1 MSKYF
6 RLGLIAVIGVSCVL
20 LFLLVL
26 ASQNSTFFEKY
37 YTLLLWLNTIIALV
51 FLGLVCVLLYRLYR
65 RAQKKKYGVKILSK
79 FALALGLTG
88 VVPGIL
94 IFATSVQFLH
104 TSVESWFDVR
114 VERALDSG
122 LTLGREV
129 VENFQSSLRQK
140 ARTIANEIS
149 ETPPANWMTVL
160 DAARER
166 QGLQEAVLV
175 NSAGNFITVSASSFR
190 SLVPSV
196 PTNRVLQT
204 VRTRGFW
211 QQIDDEVGGM
221 QKARVIVPVP
231 SVESI
236 ASFAY
241 RTEQPDYLKGRSSV
255 LQAAGSETV
264 FLEVVDNVPPSLSTN
279 AETLMN
285 GYRDYQEMVLARA
298 GLNNIYLISLTL
310 VLLLS
315 MFGAIALSVIMAN
328 RISQPLMMLLEG
340 TRKVAEGK
348 YDLIPEVKA
357 DDEVGELARS
367 FNRMTEQLAQTQA
380 DLVRR
385 GAELEQAKSYLE
397 RILAKMSSG
406 VIVLN
411 NDKKIISAN
420 SSASRI
426 LGIPLTDRLAIPGFA
441 SEVVEKLMAQTDE
454 RNDITLQCEYQR
466 PENAVTKQNLFA
478 RATRLP
484 IGDAQG
490 YLIVFDDVTALVSAQ
505 RTEAWGEVARRLAH
519 EIKNPLT
526 PIQLAAE
533 RVEMKIGA
541 KLEGRDKEI
550 LERATKTIV
559 NQVTA
564 MKQMVNDFRL
574 YAKIGA
580 PHYDKLDLKAF
591 VEEVVKF
598 YQAAGVHI
606 DLFLQPGIPPIEA
619 DQNQL
624 RQVFHNLLSNSMEA
638 VPDKDKLV
646 VSIRASVVTD
656 EAGDVEGVELD
667 VSDNGPGFTDQILE
681 HAFEPYV
688 TTKSSGT
695 GLGLATIKKIA
706 EEHGAMAA
714 AKNRKDADGNVCGAR
729 LIFVFHRLWHE
740 QSRPN

>member
-328 RISQPLMMLLEG
+328 RISQPL
-340 TRKVAEGK
+340 
-348 YDLIPEVKA
+348 
-357 DDEVGELARS
+357 
-367 FNRMTEQLAQTQA
+367 
-380 DLVRR
+380 
-385 GAELEQAKSYLE
+385 
-397 RILAKMSSG
+397 
-406 VIVLN
+406 
-411 NDKKIISAN
+411 
-420 SSASRI
+420 
-426 LGIPLTDRLAIPGFA
+426 
-441 SEVVEKLMAQTDE
+441 
-454 RNDITLQCEYQR
+454 
-466 PENAVTKQNLFA
+466 
-478 RATRLP
+478 
-484 IGDAQG
+484 
-490 YLIVFDDVTALVSAQ
+490 
-505 RTEAWGEVARRLAH
+505 
-519 EIKNPLT
+519 
-526 PIQLAAE
+526 
-533 RVEMKIGA
+533 
-541 KLEGRDKEI
+541 
-550 LERATKTIV
+550 
-559 NQVTA
+559 
-564 MKQMVNDFRL
+564 
-574 YAKIGA
+574 
-580 PHYDKLDLKAF
+580 
-591 VEEVVKF
+591 
-598 YQAAGVHI
+598 
-606 DLFLQPGIPPIEA
+606 
-619 DQNQL
+619 
-624 RQVFHNLLSNSMEA
+624 
-638 VPDKDKLV
+638 
-646 VSIRASVVTD
+646 
-656 EAGDVEGVELD
+656 
-667 VSDNGPGFTDQILE
+667 
-681 HAFEPYV
+681 
-688 TTKSSGT
+688 
-695 GLGLATIKKIA
+695 
-706 EEHGAMAA
+706 
-714 AKNRKDADGNVCGAR
+714 
-729 LIFVFHRLWHE
+729 
-740 QSRPN
+740 

>member
-94 IFATSVQFLH
+94 IFATSVHFLH
-104 TSVESWFDVR
+104 TSVESLFDVR

-426 LGIPLTDRLAIPGFA
+426 LGIPLTDRLGSEFAEAIPGFA

-550 LERATKTIV
+550 LE
-559 NQVTA
+559 
-564 MKQMVNDFRL
+564 QMVNDFRL

-714 AKNRKDADGNVCGAR
+714 AENRKDADGNVCGAR

>member
-1 MSKYF
+1 MPPELGEMELTSFLNALPGAISQGLVWGIMAIGVYITYKLLDIADLTVDGSF
-6 RLGLIAVIGVSCVL
+6 CTGGAVGVMMMVAGHNVWLSLLCAILAGMLAGLATGVLHTACGIPAILAGILTQLGLWSVNLAIMGMKANQSLNVNKYD
-20 LFLLVL
+20 LLV
-26 ASQNSTFFEKY
+26 
-37 YTLLLWLNTIIALV
+37 
-51 FLGLVCVLLYRLYR
+51 
-65 RAQKKKYGVKILSK
+65 
-79 FALALGLTG
+79 
-88 VVPGIL
+88 
-94 IFATSVQFLH
+94 
-104 TSVESWFDVR
+104 
-114 VERALDSG
+114 
-122 LTLGREV
+122 
-129 VENFQSSLRQK
+129 SLRY
-140 ARTIANEIS
+140 
-149 ETPPANWMTVL
+149 
-160 DAARER
+160 
-166 QGLQEAVLV
+166 LQDVTK
-175 NSAGNFITVSASSFR
+175 G
-190 SLVPSV
+190 
-196 PTNRVLQT
+196 
-204 VRTRGFW
+204 TRGFW

-426 LGIPLTDRLAIPGFA
+426 LGIPLTDRLGSEFAQAIPGFA

-714 AKNRKDADGNVCGAR
+714 AENRKDADGNVCGAR

>member
-51 FLGLVCVLLYRLYR
+51 FLGLICVLLYRLYR

-426 LGIPLTDRLAIPGFA
+426 LGIPLTDRLGSEFA
-441 SEVVEKLMAQTDE
+441 QKNLWRKQM
-454 RNDITLQCEYQR
+454 
-466 PENAVTKQNLFA
+466 NATISRF
-478 RATRLP
+478 
-484 IGDAQG
+484 
-490 YLIVFDDVTALVSAQ
+490 SASISVQ
-505 RTEAWGEVARRLAH
+505 RTR
-519 EIKNPLT
+519 
-526 PIQLAAE
+526 
-533 RVEMKIGA
+533 
-541 KLEGRDKEI
+541 
-550 LERATKTIV
+550 
-559 NQVTA
+559 
-564 MKQMVNDFRL
+564 
-574 YAKIGA
+574 
-580 PHYDKLDLKAF
+580 
-591 VEEVVKF
+591 
-598 YQAAGVHI
+598 
-606 DLFLQPGIPPIEA
+606 
-619 DQNQL
+619 
-624 RQVFHNLLSNSMEA
+624 
-638 VPDKDKLV
+638 
-646 VSIRASVVTD
+646 
-656 EAGDVEGVELD
+656 
-667 VSDNGPGFTDQILE
+667 
-681 HAFEPYV
+681 
-688 TTKSSGT
+688 
-695 GLGLATIKKIA
+695 
-706 EEHGAMAA
+706 
-714 AKNRKDADGNVCGAR
+714 
-729 LIFVFHRLWHE
+729 
-740 QSRPN
+740 

>member
-340 TRKVAEGK
+340 TRKVA
-348 YDLIPEVKA
+348 VKA

-426 LGIPLTDRLAIPGFA
+426 LGIPLTDRLGSEFAQAIPGFA

-580 PHYDKLDLKAF
+580 PHYDKFDLKAF

-714 AKNRKDADGNVCGAR
+714 AENRKDADGNVCGAR

>member
-1 MSKYF
+1 M
-6 RLGLIAVIGVSCVL
+6 
-20 LFLLVL
+20 
-26 ASQNSTFFEKY
+26 
-37 YTLLLWLNTIIALV
+37 
-51 FLGLVCVLLYRLYR
+51 
-65 RAQKKKYGVKILSK
+65 
-79 FALALGLTG
+79 
-88 VVPGIL
+88 PGIL

-357 DDEVGELARS
+357 DDEVGELA
-367 FNRMTEQLAQTQA
+367 QTQA

-426 LGIPLTDRLAIPGFA
+426 LGIPLTDRLGSEFAQAIPGFA

-714 AKNRKDADGNVCGAR
+714 AENRKDADGNVCGAR

>member
-1 MSKYF
+1 
-6 RLGLIAVIGVSCVL
+6 
-20 LFLLVL
+20 
-26 ASQNSTFFEKY
+26 
-37 YTLLLWLNTIIALV
+37 
-51 FLGLVCVLLYRLYR
+51 
-65 RAQKKKYGVKILSK
+65 
-79 FALALGLTG
+79 
-88 VVPGIL
+88 
-94 IFATSVQFLH
+94 
-104 TSVESWFDVR
+104 
-114 VERALDSG
+114 
-122 LTLGREV
+122 
-129 VENFQSSLRQK
+129 
-140 ARTIANEIS
+140 
-149 ETPPANWMTVL
+149 
-160 DAARER
+160 
-166 QGLQEAVLV
+166 
-175 NSAGNFITVSASSFR
+175 
-190 SLVPSV
+190 
-196 PTNRVLQT
+196 
-204 VRTRGFW
+204 
-211 QQIDDEVGGM
+211 
-221 QKARVIVPVP
+221 
-231 SVESI
+231 
-236 ASFAY
+236 
-241 RTEQPDYLKGRSSV
+241 
-255 LQAAGSETV
+255 
-264 FLEVVDNVPPSLSTN
+264 
-279 AETLMN
+279 MN

-411 NDKKIISAN
+411 NEKKIISAN

-426 LGIPLTDRLAIPGFA
+426 LGISLTDRLGVEFAQAIPGFA
-441 SEVVEKLMAQTDE
+441 SAVVEKLITQTDE
-454 RNDITLQCEYQR
+454 RTDITLQCEYQR

-526 PIQLAAE
+526 PIQLSAE
-533 RVEMKIGA
+533 RVEMKIGD

-580 PHYDKLDLKAF
+580 PHYDKLDLKLF
-591 VEEVVKF
+591 IEEVVKF
-598 YQAAGVHI
+598 YQAAGVRI

-646 VSIRASVVTD
+646 VSIRASVVED
-656 EAGDVEGVELD
+656 EGNEVDGVELD

-706 EEHGAMAA
+706 EEHGAMVAA
-714 AKNRKDADGNVCGAR
+714 ENRKDADGRVCGAR
-729 LIFVFHRLWHE
+729 LTFVFHRLWHE
-740 QSRPN
+740 QNRPN

>member
-1 MSKYF
+1 
-6 RLGLIAVIGVSCVL
+6 
-20 LFLLVL
+20 
-26 ASQNSTFFEKY
+26 
-37 YTLLLWLNTIIALV
+37 
-51 FLGLVCVLLYRLYR
+51 
-65 RAQKKKYGVKILSK
+65 
-79 FALALGLTG
+79 
-88 VVPGIL
+88 
-94 IFATSVQFLH
+94 
-104 TSVESWFDVR
+104 
-114 VERALDSG
+114 
-122 LTLGREV
+122 
-129 VENFQSSLRQK
+129 
-140 ARTIANEIS
+140 
-149 ETPPANWMTVL
+149 
-160 DAARER
+160 
-166 QGLQEAVLV
+166 
-175 NSAGNFITVSASSFR
+175 
-190 SLVPSV
+190 
-196 PTNRVLQT
+196 
-204 VRTRGFW
+204 
-211 QQIDDEVGGM
+211 M

-380 DLVRR
+380 ELNFSQAIFDLVRR

-426 LGIPLTDRLAIPGFA
+426 LGIPLTDRLGSEFAQAIPGFA

-714 AKNRKDADGNVCGAR
+714 AENRKDADGRVCGAR
-729 LIFVFHRLWHE
+729 LTFVFHRLWHE
-740 QSRPN
+740 QNRPN